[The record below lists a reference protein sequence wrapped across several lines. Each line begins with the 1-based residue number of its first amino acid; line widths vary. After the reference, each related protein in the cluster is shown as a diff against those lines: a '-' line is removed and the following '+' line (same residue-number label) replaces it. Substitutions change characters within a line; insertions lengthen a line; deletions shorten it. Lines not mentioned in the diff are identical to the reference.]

1 MNLAQLL
8 PLVAAKHGL
17 NTWDLFART
26 RSVAVTDARA
36 EYFFRALSET
46 PTSSV
51 EVGRF
56 LGKDHATVLYGAAR
70 YAVKH
75 GLPIP
80 RGAKPNNYLRWHG
93 PRLDVIA

>member
-1 MNLAQLL
+1 MPRA
-8 PLVAAKHGL
+8 PPAPIACGKRA
-17 NTWDLFART
+17 W
-26 RSVAVTDARA
+26 RSFGR
-36 EYFFRALSET
+36 
-46 PTSSV
+46 
-51 EVGRF
+51 VGRF
-56 LGKDHATVLYGAAR
+56 IGKDHATVLYGAAR